1 MLAHCSERRGVFMAF
16 AESSKASMPFTMLG
30 RLVPYL
36 SRVAAVWR
44 DGESGLLCPA
54 TFSCR

>member
-1 MLAHCSERRGVFMAF
+1 MAF